1 MPFVIPAAASSPEL
15 AKLPEIIMFDMDGT
29 LTPDSSSM
37 QPDMIETLKQ
47 VKAKGYRIGIVTG
60 ATHEKILK
68 NVPEEHRA
76 MFDYLF
82 SENGMHSLN
91 TRTGEIKV

>member
-1 MPFVIPAAASSPEL
+1 MP
-15 AKLPEIIMFDMDGT
+15 KLPEIIMFDMDGT

-82 SENGMHSLN
+82 SENGMHSLD